1 MAHLIS
7 YDFGTGGI
15 KAALYSA
22 EGECLQDSFESY
34 PTHYPEAGYHEQ
46 SQTDWWNAFV
56 LSTRKLLERSQVD
69 PSSITGLGISGH
81 SLGAIPLA
89 EDGTLLREQTP
100 IWSDARATAQAEKF
114 FKTVDEEEW
123 YMCTGNGFPPA
134 IYTIFKI
141 MWYRDNEPE
150 MFAKIYKVVGSKDYI
165 NYKLTGVMATDYSYA
180 SGCGAYNL
188 KEWRYENKYIEAAG
202 LNPEIFPKLKA
213 STDILGGLTAEASAE
228 LGLPQSVQVVAG
240 GVDNSC
246 MALGAGNIAEGSVYN
261 SLGTSSWIAISS
273 EKPLLSLDSRPY
285 VFTHVLPGMFTS
297 ATAIFSAGG
306 SFNWVA
312 KQVCQDLATQDESI
326 YTLMSQ
332 EAEKSTL
339 GANKLIFNPNLA
351 GGSSLDE
358 TPDIRGAYLGLD
370 LGHTRADILRATME
384 GIALGLKTAVIELS
398 KLTKLSPPMTLVGGA
413 SKNPFWCQIF
423 TDAYNIETRK
433 TCIDQQC
440 ASLGAAALAAVG
452 TGLWDDFSRIEV
464 RHKVEA
470 SYSVNSENAEAYKK
484 YHQVFAK
491 ASSHLAEL
499 SKDLKELP

>member
-1 MAHLIS
+1 MDHLIS

-15 KAALYSA
+15 KAALYSVDGHCI
-22 EGECLQDSFESY
+22 EDSFETY
-34 PTHYPEAGYHEQ
+34 PTHYPENGYHEQ
-46 SQTDWWNAFV
+46 SPNDWWNAFV
-56 LSTRKLLERSQVD
+56 LSTKNLLAKSSVD
-69 PSSITGLGISGH
+69 PNTIKALGISGH
-81 SLGAIPLA
+81 SLGAVPVA
-89 EDGTLLREQTP
+89 QDGSVLREQTP
-100 IWSDARATAQAEKF
+100 IWSDGRATAQADKF
-114 FKTVDEEEW
+114 FETVNEEEW
-123 YMCTGNGFPPA
+123 YMTTGNGFPPA
-134 IYTIFKI
+134 IYTLFKI

-150 MFAKIYKVVGSKDYI
+150 MFSKIHKILGTKDYI
-165 NYKLTGVMATDYSYA
+165 NYKLTDVMATDYSYA

-188 KEWRYENKYIEAAG
+188 QEWNYEDRYIEAAG
-202 LNPEIFPKLKA
+202 LDKSIFPDLKA
-213 STDILGGLTAEASAE
+213 STDVLGTLTAKASTE

-261 SLGTSSWIAISS
+261 SLGTSSWIAVSDK
-273 EKPLLSLDSRPY
+273 KPLLSLDSRPF
-285 VFTHVLPGMFTS
+285 VFTHVIPGMFTS

-312 KQVCQDLATQDESI
+312 KQLCQDLADKDESI
-326 YTLMSQ
+326 YNLMSQ
-332 EAEKSTL
+332 EAEKSPL

-358 TPDIRGAYLGLD
+358 SPDIRGAYLGLD
-370 LGHTRADILRATME
+370 LGHTRSDILRATME
-384 GIALGLKTAVIELS
+384 GIALGLKTAVTELS
-398 KLTKLSPPMTLVGGA
+398 KLTTLTPPMTLVGGA

-423 TDAYNIETRK
+423 TDTYDIETRK
-433 TCIDQQC
+433 TSIDQQC

-470 SYSVNSENAEAYKK
+470 SYSVNPENAEAYKK
-484 YHQVFAK
+484 IHQVFSK

-499 SKDLKELP
+499 SKDLKEL

>member
-15 KAALYSA
+15 KAALYSV

-56 LSTRKLLERSQVD
+56 LSTRKLLEKSQVD
-69 PSSITGLGISGH
+69 PNSIKGLGISGH

-100 IWSDARATAQAEKF
+100 IWSDGRATAQADQF
-114 FKTVDEEEW
+114 FETIDEEEW
-123 YMCTGNGFPPA
+123 YMTTGNGFPPA
-134 IYTIFKI
+134 IYTLFKI
-141 MWYRDNEPE
+141 MWYRDNEAE
-150 MFAKIYKVVGSKDYI
+150 MFSKIHKVVGSKDYI
-165 NYKLTGVMATDYSYA
+165 NYKLTGIMATDYSYA

-188 KEWRYENKYIEAAG
+188 KEWRYEDRYIEAAG
-202 LNPEIFPKLKA
+202 LSPEIFPELKA
-213 STDILGGLTAEASAE
+213 STDILGGLTAEAASE

-246 MALGAGNIAEGSVYN
+246 MALGAGNIVEGSVYN
-261 SLGTSSWIAISS
+261 SLGTSSWVAISS

-312 KQVCQDLATQDESI
+312 KQLCQDLANQEKSI
-326 YTLMSQ
+326 YELMSQ
-332 EAEKSTL
+332 EAETSTL
-339 GANKLIFNPNLA
+339 GANKLLFNPNLA
-351 GGSSLDE
+351 GGSSLDK

-370 LGHTRADILRATME
+370 LGHTRSDIIRATME
-384 GIALGLKTAVIELS
+384 GIALGLKTAVNELA
-398 KLTKLSPPMTLVGGA
+398 KLTTLTPPMTLVGGA
-413 SKNPFWCQIF
+413 SKDSFWCQIF
-423 TDAYNIETRK
+423 TDAYDIETRK

-452 TGLWDDFSRIEV
+452 IGLWNDFSRIEV
-464 RHKVEA
+464 RHKVEN

-484 YHQVFAK
+484 IHKVFSK
-491 ASSHLAEL
+491 ASSQLAEL
-499 SKDLKELP
+499 SQDLKEL